1 MKAELIIIGDEIL
14 NGTTLD
20 TNSQFIARELEGLN
34 VEVVRRSTVKDRVD
48 AIEKALA
55 EAETRADVIITTGG
69 LGPTKDDI
77 TKKTIA
83 NYLGEKLVMNEE
95 VLEHVTQYFK
105 KRGRKMQ
112 DVNKLQ
118 ALVPESAIVLHNEL
132 GTAPGTWVERSGK
145 IFISMPG
152 VPYEMRY
159 ITENGII
166 PKLRERYDGL
176 HILHKYQH
184 TVGVGESSIA
194 KQIAEVENDLPAHI
208 RLAYLPSPGI
218 VKLRLTS
225 HGRDVNQLESEIN
238 GFQSRIKE
246 ILGPI
251 IFGTAEDTLSSTIG
265 GLLKERSLSVGT
277 AESCTS
283 GYLGQLI
290 TLTPGSSEYYMG
302 SIVSYSYGLKERLL
316 GVKQETL
323 EHFGAVSKETI
334 TEMALGGLK
343 NLETDYIIA
352 TSGIAGPGGGM
363 KNKPVGTVWVAVG
376 NKEQVISKKFL
387 FTNDRTRNIH
397 LTGVMALDMLRR
409 MILGLPI
416 NGGDWSKSS

>member
-20 TNSQFIARELEGLN
+20 TNSQFLARELEGLN
-34 VEVVRRSTVKDRVD
+34 IEVIRRSTVKDRVE
-48 AIEKALA
+48 AIKLALSEA
-55 EAETRADVIITTGG
+55 EARADIIITTGG

-77 TKKTIA
+77 TKKTLA
-83 NYLGEKLVMNEE
+83 SYLGEKLVMNED
-95 VLEHVTQYFK
+95 VLSHVVAYFK
-105 KRGRKMQ
+105 KRGREMLA
-112 DVNKLQ
+112 VNELQ
-118 ALVPESAIVLHNEL
+118 ALVPESATILHNAV
-132 GTAPGTWVERSGK
+132 GTAPGTWVEQRGK
-145 IFISMPG
+145 VFISMPG

-166 PKLRERYDGL
+166 PKLKERYDGL
-176 HILHKYQH
+176 HIIHRYQH

-194 KQIAEVENDLPAHI
+194 RQISIVEDDLPAHI

-218 VKLRLTS
+218 VKLRLTG
-225 HGRDVNQLESEIN
+225 HGRNVDQLEAEIN
-238 GFQSRIKE
+238 GFQNRIQE

-265 GLLKERSLSVGT
+265 DLLKERSLSVGT

-290 TLTPGSSEYYMG
+290 TQTPGSSEYYMG

-316 GVKQETL
+316 GVSKETL
-323 EHFGAVSKETI
+323 EHFGAVSHETI
-334 TEMALGGLK
+334 AEMASGGLK
-343 NLETDYIIA
+343 NLGTDYIIA

-376 NKEQVISKKFL
+376 NSDKVISKKFL

-416 NGGDWSKSS
+416 KDGDWSKSN